1 MIFLKSVDFSLKN
14 SHSFPEETNA
24 AIDEDVTTTKQ
35 EKETNGIDHLLE
47 DTQDTTGVDKLDQ
60 QENDASLGNTD
71 TVQIN
76 DASVDKEGKINEA
89 DNKIKIN
96 DVAGSILAVG
106 AVENTYNLYDDIIRE
121 SEDSTDDR
129 HLEYKSNDSK
139 DYIGNDKKTG
149 ESDDS
154 NEVDTTIQNEVLD
167 QDEDEASDSIETDK
181 ILPTYRDDSDESS
194 SPVNDHV
201 LISNA
206 ESLSLGEKSDGKK
219 PSLVPLFCTPDKY
232 MEFKAN
238 VLQYHCLFFEEEHCD
253 RQTQKGQ

>member
-1 MIFLKSVDFSLKN
+1 M
-14 SHSFPEETNA
+14 
-24 AIDEDVTTTKQ
+24 
-35 EKETNGIDHLLE
+35 
-47 DTQDTTGVDKLDQ
+47 
-60 QENDASLGNTD
+60 
-71 TVQIN
+71 QIN
-76 DASVDKEGKINEA
+76 DASVDKQGKINDV

-96 DVAGSILAVG
+96 NVAGSILAVD
-106 AVENTYNLYDDIIRE
+106 AVDNTYNLYDDIIHE
-121 SEDSTDDR
+121 SDDSTDDT
-129 HLEYKSNDSK
+129 HLEYESNDSK
-139 DYIGNDKKTG
+139 DYIGNDKKTS

-154 NEVDTTIQNEVLD
+154 NEVDTTIQNEVSD
-167 QDEDEASDSIETDK
+167 EDEDEASDSFETDK
-181 ILPTYRDDSDESS
+181 ILPTYRDDSDESL

-206 ESLSLGEKSDGKK
+206 ESLSLGEKLDGKK

>member
-1 MIFLKSVDFSLKN
+1 M
-14 SHSFPEETNA
+14 
-24 AIDEDVTTTKQ
+24 
-35 EKETNGIDHLLE
+35 
-47 DTQDTTGVDKLDQ
+47 
-60 QENDASLGNTD
+60 
-71 TVQIN
+71 QIN
-76 DASVDKEGKINEA
+76 DASVDKQGKIKDV

-96 DVAGSILAVG
+96 DVAGSILAVD

-121 SEDSTDDR
+121 SEDSTEDSTDDS
-129 HLEYKSNDSK
+129 HLEYESNDSK

-149 ESDDS
+149 KSDDS
-154 NEVDTTIQNEVLD
+154 NEVDTTIQNKVLD
-167 QDEDEASDSIETDK
+167 QDEDEVSDSINRNK
-181 ILPTYRDDSDESS
+181 ILPTYRDDSDQSL